1 MNYYKVK
8 IKKVKRT
15 SIYFILLLLI
25 IFNAVFYSIIAYK
38 DYKYSEKINYSY
50 KNILRP
56 STKKLLTKKLKN
68 ITIKEFITNI
78 IQNEYNIY
86 FTHTLF
92 IELLMKKNIKP
103 EIKNN
108 LIIYSIDIL
117 QKIKLSSL
125 FLDLKVLIFT
135 NWNYP
140 KNEIIKLIKLSLKI
154 DNNLVNHRILF
165 KKEMI
170 NKYSKDIIK
179 FYKPKTLV
187 EKNSYF
193 NYLIRTK
200 YYKKIIDY
208 IENHKINIDI
218 KTLDKSMAS
227 NIIKIGDLKKSENII
242 LNLIKKEKIDYL
254 YYYLSIL
261 YKNNNKINKEIEA
274 LEKIRYLNNYNKY
287 YMIYLAQEY
296 YKQKKYIKAINLIF
310 NTNNKLIKRYCYRYI
325 KYVNKLPFLDRG
337 KYLERVKYICNKK
350 QIYSTLSR
358 YYKKAG
364 NREKYDLYNL
374 EINILK

>member
-1 MNYYKVK
+1 MNYYKIK
-8 IKKVKRT
+8 IKKVKRM
-15 SIYFILLLLI
+15 SVYYLLLLLI
-25 IFNAVFYSIIAYK
+25 IFNSTFYSIIVYK
-38 DYKYSEKINYSY
+38 DYKYSQKLNYSY
-50 KNILRP
+50 KNILKP
-56 STKKLLTKKLKN
+56 STKKILSKGLKN
-68 ITIKEFITNI
+68 IEIKEFITKI
-78 IQNEYNIY
+78 MQREYNIY
-86 FTHTLF
+86 FIHTLF
-92 IELLMKKNIKP
+92 IELLIKKNIKS

-117 QKIKLSSL
+117 QKIKISSL
-125 FLDLKVLIFT
+125 FLDLKILIFT
-135 NWNYP
+135 KWNYP
-140 KNEIIKLIKLSLKI
+140 KSEIISLIKLSLKI
-154 DNNLVNHRILF
+154 DNNLINHRILL

-170 NKYSKDIIK
+170 AKYSKDIIK
-179 FYKPKTLV
+179 FYKPKNLV

-200 YYKKIIDY
+200 YYKKIINY
-208 IENHKINIDI
+208 IETHKINIDI

-227 NIIKIGDLKKSENII
+227 NIIKIGDFKKSEKII

-261 YKNNNKINKEIEA
+261 YKNNNEINKEILA
-274 LEKIRYLNNYNKY
+274 LENIRDLDNYNKY

-296 YKQKKYIKAINLIF
+296 YKQKKYTKAINVIF

-325 KYVNKLPFLDRG
+325 KYVNKLPFLNRG
-337 KYLERVKYICNKK
+337 RYLERVKHICNKK
-350 QIYSTLSR
+350 QIYSALSN

-374 EINILK
+374 EMNILK